1 MLKIPSKAHRPHH
14 TQPCQQNYRCKST
27 LAHLLGVFVFCTGF
41 ITDPKLIAQSGMSD
55 PRPFF
60 VSLLSRP
67 YLNNVVISPH
77 YYPPSISHA
86 TSQLSIL
93 CTP

>member
-1 MLKIPSKAHRPHH
+1 MQRNQGTVLLFGISMEIPSCASAWLSNVIDFPG
-14 TQPCQQNYRCKST
+14 QDACVW
-27 LAHLLGVFVFCTGF
+27 LLCAGF
-41 ITDPKLIAQSGMSD
+41 ITDPALIAQSGMSD

-86 TSQLSIL
+86 TSQ
-93 CTP
+93 